1 MSLACKVVWGVLVR
15 TKYPFKRQIEMF
27 WVSFSRGKA
36 GGSYS
41 RSQEERRQLVQN
53 WPNVTLQM
61 QESTR

>member
-1 MSLACKVVWGVLVR
+1 
-15 TKYPFKRQIEMF
+15 MF

-36 GGSYS
+36 RGSYS

-61 QESTR
+61 KAGIYALRMSESSIQKLDFPLYAVAIEIA